1 MHRFQKDFS
10 AIILD
15 EIALEG
21 LDGITI
27 EALCKRLSNN
37 CNWPLKPIDD
47 SIKKIIWSFV
57 ICLKN
62 VDFYKLVK
70 PRDPLII
77 FNRFEYIHSE
87 FGSIYEPDNIPQ
99 DIYPNY
105 PVEDGAIM
113 GSCEEYFTRLNLAS
127 FPRKISA
134 EEAEKRW
141 GRCLVIVA
149 NQEVRTKALIPEDK
163 QYTLNISLR
172 YYLVLERIG
181 RSRYLGEA
189 SFGTHSLRAIFPD
202 SKALSYIRNRL
213 TDDGLIKNQA
223 LAFSGSSTQVANRI
237 VISSLNRFFVKRQSM
252 MDVMVSRIVDFLKS
266 QPNSLASYDQ
276 VKAECNISL
285 SKTFKQPQIKKI
297 CDTNLMLKYRELYP
311 NAPESEYS
319 CKKEPKNEKTIRCIK
334 LKKSDEIENPDK
346 EHENKTVVEGRE
358 FKQDCTFER
367 QILRWIEKHGD
378 LGVTLSDISRA
389 FRFTTDGN
397 LEGVLK
403 KLTNLNY
410 LTKSYCDR
418 GRTKVFSY
426 IANSYK
432 SVYENDNIE
441 IENLLVMKNQEP
453 KSENNG
459 INDRLINTS
468 VDNTNNISNKTAL
481 EQTSIKIEYCDESS
495 QNLYSCNNFQTDNDV
510 TSNNTL
516 ITISDQQDESTKQSD
531 IEQAITRIMEHGYC
545 KTLYERSNQTV
556 SLTDR
561 FFFREQIIFNMLS
574 TESIISLL
582 NLKKNII
589 ETEKEKPKF
598 IGTLDIKT
606 LIKIIG
612 HFEKLGKLK
621 TVQYRVTYDTKTVN
635 QSFVANP
642 DVDFTNPEVISYMN
656 SFLNR
661 FNNTMKASRADKKW
675 NLIVYK
681 SPEPK
686 TNISEL
692 KLPRFMKMRS
702 LHEYLYY
709 LVYDHPGESLLN
721 TCNETE
727 ATVSSYRNDIIHGE
741 NAELPK
747 VYFPSV
753 GWKMFVAPLPK
764 YPKYPHGWFF
774 VSDIIHHMP
783 LDLMLKIVNFNKSKV
798 NLDKLVTYATH
809 PVFKYLPLMTLSS
822 EVRST
827 LSQGLK
833 KHIQHTLN
841 VLRLLCTIGLIQFGQ
856 KIYKDTELI
865 YAYLNRRASLLNTV
879 KSSPSY
885 YRISDMDYEKRNYEF
900 FSNYELETYWLDTWY
915 FCTNTPL
922 GYRISNASNKPKRR
936 EIVDKSKLAI
946 DLACHPRSPLE
957 AMSQD
962 DGTTPGDSKGA
973 AGFDSHL
980 FAHLAR
986 NWSLKKKSST
996 MSASRRK
1003 TKLNLILMQRI
1014 KKHKAK
1020 EKKKSEMT
1028 KNQLYTMRFKWTAVE
1043 DQVLLLWKL
1052 GAMLIKQVKSHAFLS
1067 YGIKDMFR
1075 SIFGKYY
1082 RSKSIDNYLRRIRY
1096 LMRHSSIE
1104 TNVNILFKELKDD
1117 EEIQELFKKDI
1128 EKQHELYNTKKYK
1141 AMRDLI
1147 VSNIKQFIVLL
1158 RERGTA
1164 IDTSCVINKSKK
1176 SAIIQPVEVVQ
1187 ESDVCDTT
1195 TSQFTPDILEMEFNY
1210 SEPICNQLDF
1220 VQEID
1225 YLFTVNEITSSIVT
1239 LLIHSSLSN
1248 KSTNPRISLSYLQAF
1263 KQYPDEVLR
1272 QSFSNL
1278 KDSSIITCSQYHKE
1292 SLQILLSTSHIIQSK
1307 TYDYGPKFFNTLIG
1321 NKDVGRY
1328 RGAYFAYSN
1337 IKEDL
1342 CERKILLLYPSCGLC
1357 TALTSLSLTNIVDI
1371 SIEFDK
1377 KYLEYMPDENLDE
1390 ASKCLKNTLKRMR
1403 TRHFDLLSTSNDS
1416 VEYIKIITSVT
1427 KQLKNY
1433 QVICKLKQTIQ
1444 NIEEEIDL
1452 VAKHIFRRPTFNP
1465 QLEYLSTGLNDL
1477 CTQILK
1483 FCHTKGQCGASQREI
1498 KKNFDDLSL
1507 FALTTSVRYLT
1518 DKDLLLRAGIEV
1530 PVYVHHQFADL
1541 WLVKIPSENWS
1552 SAVDTIIMEDENLL
1566 HIESDS
1572 ENTDSILPPI
1582 KRIRE
1587 EHPTETNT
1595 QTFDHIIIRPWT
1607 RLNLTINKELMEKFL
1622 NSVLT
1627 KIIVKPGIYLKTLKK
1642 DYCTILQ
1649 PMVVRELVDIL
1660 EAMKCVKMIHIKN
1673 ICRPSFFSNPSP
1685 LNHNLVFSDVK
1696 GLEDDSLIMLEPTT
1710 DCEIRFGY
1718 FSDKFGGYIK

>member
-37 CNWPLKPIDD
+37 CNWPLKPVDD

-62 VDFYKLVK
+62 VDFFRLDK

-77 FNRFEYIHSE
+77 FNRYEYIHSE
-87 FGSIYEPDNIPQ
+87 FGSIYEPDNVPQ
-99 DIYPNY
+99 DIYPNF
-105 PVEDGAIM
+105 PVEDGTIM
-113 GSCEEYFTRLNLAS
+113 GSCKEYFTRFNLAS
-127 FPRKISA
+127 FPRKISV

-163 QYTLNISLR
+163 QCTLNISVR

-189 SFGTHSLRAIFPD
+189 SYGTHSLRAIFPD

-223 LAFSGSSTQVANRI
+223 LAFSGSGTQVANRI

-252 MDVMVSRIVDFLKS
+252 IDAMVSRIVEYLKS

-276 VKAECNISL
+276 VKSECNISL

-311 NAPESEYS
+311 NATESEYLY
-319 CKKEPKNEKTIRCIK
+319 KKEPKNEKVVRCIK
-334 LKKSDEIENPDK
+334 LKNSVET
-346 EHENKTVVEGRE
+346 EHENRTAVEGRE

-378 LGVTLSDISRA
+378 LGVTLSDVSRA

-426 IANSYK
+426 IANTYK
-432 SVYENDNIE
+432 SIYVDDNIE
-441 IENLLVMKNQEP
+441 IENLLVTKTQEP
-453 KSENNG
+453 KSENV
-459 INDRLINTS
+459 INDFLINTS
-468 VDNTNNISNKTAL
+468 EDNTNNISINTAH
-481 EQTSIKIEYCDESS
+481 EQTSIKIECCDESS
-495 QNLYSCNNFQTDNDV
+495 QNLYSYNNLDTDND
-510 TSNNTL
+510 NTL
-516 ITISDQQDESTKQSD
+516 INISAQDENTKQSD
-531 IEQAITRIMEHGYC
+531 IEQTITRIMEHGYC
-545 KTLYERSNQTV
+545 KTVYERSKQTV

-561 FFFREQIIFNMLS
+561 FYFRQNIIFNMLS
-574 TESIISLL
+574 ADNIISLL
-582 NLKKNII
+582 NLKKSII
-589 ETEKEKPKF
+589 QTEKENPKF

-612 HFEKLGKLK
+612 YFEKLGKLK
-621 TVQYRVTYDTKTVN
+621 SVQYQVTYDTKTVN
-635 QSFVANP
+635 QSFIGTP
-642 DVDFTNPEVISYMN
+642 SVDFTTPESISYMN

-661 FNNTMKASRADKKW
+661 FNNTMKATRADKKW

-686 TNISEL
+686 INISEL

-727 ATVSSYRNDIIHGE
+727 ATVTSYRNDIIQGE
-741 NAELPK
+741 KTQLPK
-747 VYFPSV
+747 VYFPTV
-753 GWKMFVAPLPK
+753 GWKMFVPPLPK
-764 YPKYPHGWFF
+764 YPKYPDGWFF

-833 KHIQHTLN
+833 KHIRHTLN

-856 KIYKDTELI
+856 KTYKDTELI

-885 YRISDMDYEKRNYEF
+885 YRISDMDYEKRSYEF
-900 FSNYELETYWLDTWY
+900 FSNYELETFWLDTWY

-922 GYRISNASNKPKRR
+922 GYRISNALNKPKRR
-936 EIVDKSKLAI
+936 EIIERSKIAI
-946 DLACHPRSPLE
+946 DLACSPIGPLE
-957 AMSQD
+957 AVSQD
-962 DGTTPGDSKGA
+962 DGIIPGDSKGA

-986 NWSLKKKSST
+986 NWSLKKKSV

-1003 TKLNLILMQRI
+1003 TKLNLLLMQRT
-1014 KKHKAK
+1014 KKHRAK
-1020 EKKKSEMT
+1020 EKKKSGMT

-1043 DQVLLLWKL
+1043 DQVLLFWKL

-1067 YGIKDMFR
+1067 YGIKDVFK

-1104 TNVNILFKELKDD
+1104 TNVNTLYKELKND
-1117 EEIQELFKKDI
+1117 EEIQELFKRDI

-1164 IDTSCVINKSKK
+1164 IDTTSVINKSKK
-1176 SAIIQPVEVVQ
+1176 SAIILPVDVVQ
-1187 ESDVCDTT
+1187 ESDIYVAT
-1195 TSQFTPDILEMEFNY
+1195 TSQFTPDVLEMEFNY

-1225 YLFTVNEITSSIVT
+1225 YIFTVNEIATSIVSS
-1239 LLIHSSLSN
+1239 LIHSSLNN
-1248 KSTNPRISLSYLQAF
+1248 KTADPRISLCYLQAF
-1263 KQYPDEVLR
+1263 KQYPEDILR

-1292 SLQILLSTSHIIQSK
+1292 SLQILLSTPHIIQSR
-1307 TYDYGPKFFNTLIG
+1307 TYDYGPKFYSTLIG
-1321 NKDVGRY
+1321 TKDVERY
-1328 RGAYFAYSN
+1328 RGAFIAYSN

-1342 CERKILLLYPSCGLC
+1342 SERKILLLYPSCGLC
-1357 TALTSLSLTNIVDI
+1357 TALTSMSLTNTIDI

-1377 KYLEYMPDENLDE
+1377 KYLEYMPDENLDK

-1403 TRHFDLLSTSNDS
+1403 SRHFDLLSTSNDS

-1433 QVICKLKQTIQ
+1433 EVICKLKQSIQ
-1444 NIEEEIDL
+1444 NIEKEIDL
-1452 VAKHIFRRPTFNP
+1452 VAQSIFCRPTFTP
-1465 QLEYLSTGLNDL
+1465 QLEYLTTGLSEL

-1483 FCHTKGQCGASQREI
+1483 FCHTKGQCGASQLEI
-1498 KKNFDDLSL
+1498 KKNFEDLSL
-1507 FALTTSVRYLT
+1507 FVLTTSVRYLT
-1518 DKDLLLRAGIEV
+1518 DKDLLLRAGIKT
-1530 PVYVHHQFADL
+1530 PVYVHHEYSDL

-1552 SAVDTIIMEDENLL
+1552 SAVNYDSIIMEDENVSHL
-1566 HIESDS
+1566 ESDS
-1572 ENTDSILPPI
+1572 EDTDSILPPL
-1582 KRIRE
+1582 KRMRE
-1587 EHPTETNT
+1587 EYPIETNT
-1595 QTFDHIIIRPWT
+1595 DTFDRIKIRPWT
-1607 RLNLTINKELMEKFL
+1607 RLNLTINKEVLEKFL

-1649 PMVVRELVDIL
+1649 PMVVRELVEML
-1660 EAMKCVKMIHIKN
+1660 EAMKCIKMIHVKN

-1685 LNHNLVFSDVK
+1685 FNHNLVFTDVK
-1696 GLEDDSLIMLEPTT
+1696 GLEDDSLIMLEPTL

-1718 FSDKFGGYIK
+1718 FSNKFGDYVK

>member
-1 MHRFQKDFS
+1 MGQMFS
-10 AIILD
+10 YSRQP
-15 EIALEG
+15 G
-21 LDGITI
+21 
-27 EALCKRLSNN
+27 K
-37 CNWPLKPIDD
+37 
-47 SIKKIIWSFV
+47 
-57 ICLKN
+57 
-62 VDFYKLVK
+62 
-70 PRDPLII
+70 
-77 FNRFEYIHSE
+77 
-87 FGSIYEPDNIPQ
+87 
-99 DIYPNY
+99 
-105 PVEDGAIM
+105 
-113 GSCEEYFTRLNLAS
+113 
-127 FPRKISA
+127 
-134 EEAEKRW
+134 
-141 GRCLVIVA
+141 
-149 NQEVRTKALIPEDK
+149 
-163 QYTLNISLR
+163 
-172 YYLVLERIG
+172 RIG

-189 SFGTHSLRAIFPD
+189 SFGAHSLRAIFPD
-202 SKALSYIRNRL
+202 PKALSYMRNRL
-213 TDDGLIKNQA
+213 TDDGLIKNQS
-223 LAFSGSSTQVANRI
+223 LAFSGQVANRI
-237 VISSLNRFFVKRQSM
+237 VISSLNRFFVKRESM
-252 MDVMVSRIVDFLKS
+252 IDVMVSRIRDYLKS

-297 CDTNLMLKYRELYP
+297 CDTNLLLKYRDLYP
-311 NAPESEYS
+311 NATENEYL
-319 CKKEPKNEKTIRCIK
+319 CKKERKNEKIVRCIK
-334 LKKSDEIENPDK
+334 LKNSEDTENPDK
-346 EHENKTVVEGRE
+346 EQEKKTAVEGRE

-432 SVYENDNIE
+432 SVYGIDNIE
-441 IENLLVMKNQEP
+441 IENMLVTKNQEP
-453 KSENNG
+453 KSEINV
-459 INDRLINTS
+459 INDFLNNTS
-468 VDNTNNISNKTAL
+468 VDNTKNISIKTAL
-481 EQTSIKIEYCDESS
+481 EQTSIKIENCDESS
-495 QNLYSCNNFQTDNDV
+495 QNLYNCNNLDTDNDV

-516 ITISDQQDESTKQSD
+516 INISDQDVNTDQSNID
-531 IEQAITRIMEHGYC
+531 QAITRIMEHGYC
-545 KTLYERSNQTV
+545 KTVYERSNQTV

-606 LIKIIG
+606 LVKIIG
-612 HFEKLGKLK
+612 HLEKLGKLK
-621 TVQYRVTYDTKTVN
+621 TVQYRITYDTKTVN
-635 QSFVANP
+635 QSFVATP
-642 DVDFTNPEVISYMN
+642 DVDFTNPEVISYVN

-661 FNNTMKASRADKKW
+661 FNNTMKASRANKKW

-686 TNISEL
+686 INISEL

-727 ATVSSYRNDIIHGE
+727 ATVTSYRNDIIHGE
-741 NAELPK
+741 KAELPK

-753 GWKMFVAPLPK
+753 GWKMFVPPLPK
-764 YPKYPHGWFF
+764 YPKYPNGWFF

-798 NLDKLVTYATH
+798 NPEKLVTYATH

-822 EVRST
+822 EVRSM

-841 VLRLLCTIGLIQFGQ
+841 ALRLLCTIGLVQFGQ
-856 KIYKDTELI
+856 KTYKDTELV

-879 KSSPSY
+879 KSSPGY
-885 YRISDMDYEKRNYEF
+885 YRISDIDYEKRTYEF
-900 FSNYELETYWLDTWY
+900 FSNYELETFWLDTWY

-922 GYRISNASNKPKRR
+922 GYRISNATNKPKRR
-936 EIVDKSKLAI
+936 EIAERSKIAI
-946 DLACHPRSPLE
+946 DLACFPRNPLE

-962 DGTTPGDSKGA
+962 DGTIPGDSKGA

-980 FAHLAR
+980 FAHLSR
-986 NWSLKKKSST
+986 NWSLKKKSSA

-1003 TKLNLILMQRI
+1003 TKLNLILMQRL

-1020 EKKKSEMT
+1020 EKKKAQMT

-1043 DQVLLLWKL
+1043 DQVLLFWKL

-1067 YGIKDMFR
+1067 YGIKEMFR

-1082 RSKSIDNYLRRIRY
+1082 RCKSIDNYLRRIRY

-1104 TNVNILFKELKDD
+1104 TKVNILYKELKAD
-1117 EEIQELFKKDI
+1117 EEIQELFKRDI
-1128 EKQHELYNTKKYK
+1128 EKQLELHNTKKYK

-1158 RERGTA
+1158 RERGTT
-1164 IDTSCVINKSKK
+1164 IDTSCVINKSRK
-1176 SAIIQPVEVVQ
+1176 SAIIQSVEVIQ
-1187 ESDVCDTT
+1187 ESDICDTT
-1195 TSQFTPDILEMEFNY
+1195 TSQFTPDVLEMEFNY

-1225 YLFTVNEITSSIVT
+1225 YIFTVNEITTSIVT

-1263 KQYPDEVLR
+1263 KQYPDDVLR
-1272 QSFSNL
+1272 QSFNGL
-1278 KDSSIITCSQYHKE
+1278 KDPGIITCSQYHKE

-1307 TYDYGPKFFNTLIG
+1307 TYDYGPKFFTTLIG

-1328 RGAYFAYSN
+1328 RGAYFAYAN

-1342 CERKILLLYPSCGLC
+1342 SERKILLLNPSCGLC
-1357 TALTSLSLTNIVDI
+1357 TALTSLSLSSIVDI

-1377 KYLEYMPDENLDE
+1377 KYLEYMPDENFDE

-1403 TRHFDLLSTSNDS
+1403 SRHFDLLSTSNDS

-1433 QVICKLKQTIQ
+1433 QVICKLKQSIQ
-1444 NIEEEIDL
+1444 NVEEEIDF
-1452 VAKHIFRRPTFNP
+1452 VAQHIFRRPTFNP
-1465 QLEYLSTGLNDL
+1465 QLKYLTTGLSDL

-1498 KKNFDDLSL
+1498 KKNFEDLSL
-1507 FALTTSVRYLT
+1507 FALTSSVRYLT

-1530 PVYVHHQFADL
+1530 PVYVHHKYTDL

-1566 HIESDS
+1566 HIDSDS
-1572 ENTDSILPPI
+1572 DDTDSILPPT
-1582 KRIRE
+1582 KRMRE
-1587 EHPTETNT
+1587 EHPTETFRTNNE
-1595 QTFDHIIIRPWT
+1595 TFDRIIIRPWT
-1607 RLNLTINKELMEKFL
+1607 RLNLTINKELMEKYL
-1622 NSVLT
+1622 NSVLS
-1627 KIIVKPGIYLKTLKK
+1627 KIIGKPGIYLKTLKK

-1649 PMVVRELVDIL
+1649 PMVVRELVEVCIL
-1660 EAMKCVKMIHIKN
+1660 YSMLDAMKCIKMILIKN

-1696 GLEDDSLIMLEPTT
+1696 GLEDDSLIMLEPTL

-1718 FSDKFGGYIK
+1718 FSEKYGDNVK